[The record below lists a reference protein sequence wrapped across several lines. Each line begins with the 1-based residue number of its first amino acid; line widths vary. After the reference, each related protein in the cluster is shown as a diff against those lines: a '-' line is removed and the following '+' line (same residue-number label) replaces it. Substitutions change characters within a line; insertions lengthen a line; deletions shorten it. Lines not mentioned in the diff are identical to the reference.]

1 MELKVFWRTLLRR
14 WYLTLAVLALTI
26 GATAYVVGRVGPTY
40 EAEGSALVFPPVSST
55 QSEGT
60 RKTIGNPYLELAG
73 VGQARDV
80 IIRTMKSRTV
90 QSSWGAAFPG
100 MSYEAIPDFT
110 NSAPIILF
118 TVEGDTA
125 DGATAGLDDL
135 MARIPLILDELQD
148 GLGLPPD
155 AYVTARK
162 LTQDARPAMVRKTQ
176 IRAGLLTAAVA
187 GGLGLLLLAL
197 VDSLARRA
205 RSGPGRAG
213 QPTKS
218 ASRGRRRRRLDAE
231 EVDVEEV
238 DVEEVDVE
246 EVDEPE
252 VRKGPGDPS
261 AREGRGDVQQVEK
274 PTSRPRCMVHGGRRG
289 LRHGGEPGALGVGP
303 NHLRRAAS
311 VDNLGPAGPS
321 RPPGRGRRPPA
332 GIHDPRRHGTCR
344 CRAASAPVGV
354 PTRRRCSPSTCC
366 CCGSSPRRWSF
377 RRWAAPGARPTCSV
391 SRAPSGG
398 RGSTYGAPT

>member
-162 LTQDARPAMVRKTQ
+162 LTQDTRPAVERKTQ

-197 VDSLARRA
+197 VDSLLGVRA
-205 RSGPGRAG
+205 RVRAEQEAADEVVPPENDPPAEVAAEAPPAENDPPAEVAAEPPPAENDPPAEVAAEPPPAEDDPPAEVAAEAPPAEDDPPAEATEEDPATEPVYVKRVLVDAELAVSPARSRWPIPITSAQPTGSGKRFRTGDSGP
-213 QPTKS
+213 
-218 ASRGRRRRRLDAE
+218 
-231 EVDVEEV
+231 
-238 DVEEVDVE
+238 
-246 EVDEPE
+246 
-252 VRKGPGDPS
+252 
-261 AREGRGDVQQVEK
+261 
-274 PTSRPRCMVHGGRRG
+274 H
-289 LRHGGEPGALGVGP
+289 
-303 NHLRRAAS
+303 
-311 VDNLGPAGPS
+311 
-321 RPPGRGRRPPA
+321 
-332 GIHDPRRHGTCR
+332 
-344 CRAASAPVGV
+344 APVP
-354 PTRRRCSPSTCC
+354 PTRPMKKAT
-366 CCGSSPRRWSF
+366 
-377 RRWAAPGARPTCSV
+377 
-391 SRAPSGG
+391 G
-398 RGSTYGAPT
+398 RNP